1 MTNFE
6 YQMRNHY
13 GTLKQFR
20 EDMKI
25 NHITAARYFKDP
37 DRIQLRFFKRL
48 ADKTGIPIETLIS
61 DKIVGEGEE

>member
-48 ADKTGIPIETLIS
+48 ATKTGIPIETLIS